1 MRSERGSSSLETPS
15 TPPLPEE
22 TPAGTTQSG
31 APYQPACD
39 DKLCP
44 LRKLVN
50 AAGGVARA
58 CVPFSML
65 DLALC
70 EEICG
75 RFSEDPSE
83 STDEFEKIT
92 ITYDLTW
99 QDLYILLTICCTV
112 EEKHNY
118 WSS

>member
-1 MRSERGSSSLETPS
+1 MHSEGGSNSLETPS
-15 TPPLPEE
+15 IPPLPGE
-22 TPAGTTQSG
+22 TPASTTQSG
-31 APYQPACD
+31 APHKPTCD
-39 DKLCP
+39 VKLCP

-50 AAGGVARA
+50 AAGGVTRVR
-58 CVPFSML
+58 VPFSVL

-83 STDEFEKIT
+83 STDGSEKIT
-92 ITYDLTW
+92 ITYDLAW
-99 QDLYILLTICCTV
+99 QDLYILLSICCTV
-112 EEKHNY
+112 EEKHHY